1 MPPRACPIGATS
13 RAERG
18 RQARHARVASAPVL
32 LLMKKRLGRLEAVLD
47 GPVPTPGRGR
57 KGQMM
62 TELRY
67 ETFLM
72 RREGLTRDLPP
83 GDNEDLRW
91 VTNSATLILGEHD
104 SVLVDTFTTVEQN
117 EQLIAWVKEHGR
129 NLTHI
134 YLTHGHGDHVYGVGQ
149 VLAAFPGAQ
158 AVATAGT
165 IEEALV
171 QATPEWRDNFWGR
184 LFPGQIP
191 QPVIPAEIASDVIP
205 LEGSELRI
213 IETGHTDTAGTTVL
227 WAPALGL
234 IVAGDVVYNHTHM
247 YLAQTTD
254 ASRENWIAALASL
267 KDLSPRFVVAGHK
280 YPGYDDD
287 PANIDESIAYLTD
300 FAEAA
305 ARTATPTE
313 LYQAVLDK
321 HGRRA
326 NPGSLWGAAKRFK
339 AA

>member
-1 MPPRACPIGATS
+1 MPGLHYDTCL
-13 RAERG
+13 
-18 RQARHARVASAPVL
+18 V
-32 LLMKKRLGRLEAVLD
+32 
-47 GPVPTPGRGR
+47 
-57 KGQMM
+57 
-62 TELRY
+62 
-67 ETFLM
+67 

-91 VTNSATLILGEHD
+91 VANSATLVSGERD
-104 SVLVDTFTTVEQN
+104 AVLVDTFTTVEQN
-117 EQLIAWVKEHGR
+117 EQLIKWVKGHGR

-149 VLAAFPGAQ
+149 LLAAFPGAQ

-165 IEEALV
+165 IEEARI
-171 QATPEWRDNFWGR
+171 QAAPEWRDGFWGR

-191 QPVIPAEIASDVIP
+191 QAVIPAEIAGDVIP

-227 WAPALGL
+227 WVPALRL
-234 IVAGDVVYNHTHM
+234 IVAGDVVYNRTHM
-247 YLAQTTD
+247 HLAQTT
-254 ASRENWIAALASL
+254 ASTRRNWVAALAAL
-267 KDLSPRFVVAGHK
+267 KELDPRYVVAGHK
-280 YPGYDDD
+280 YPGHDDD
-287 PANIDESIAYLTD
+287 PADIDESVAYLTD
-300 FAEAA
+300 FADAE
-305 ARTATPTE
+305 ARTATPAE
-313 LYQAVLDK
+313 LYQAMLSR